1 MTGEE
6 TPMSGNHSVPEIC
19 RAEATELA
27 WDLACARGA
36 LSEIATC
43 WRRSRSCQPGLPMAL
58 PLQLEDAAHT
68 IESDVARLVAAG
80 PDQSPGLAMDVAGRF
95 AAFRQDIAAARA
107 MTGALG
113 ATDAG
118 DALLWESADRAL
130 RRAGTLLLRLI
141 LQLVT
146 DTDWSPTD
154 SAAPAG
160 RPALLVSLGPAS

>member
-1 MTGEE
+1 
-6 TPMSGNHSVPEIC
+6 VPEIC
-19 RAEATELA
+19 RAEAAELA

-43 WRRSRSCQPGLPMAL
+43 WRRSLSCQPSLPLAL
-58 PLQLEDAAHT
+58 PLRLEEAGRAIQAD
-68 IESDVARLVAAG
+68 IARLVAAG
-80 PDQSPGLAMDVAGRF
+80 PGQPPDLAVDVAGRF
-95 AAFRQDIAAARA
+95 AAFRRDIAAARA
-107 MTGALG
+107 MTEGPDA
-113 ATDAG
+113 ADAG
-118 DALLWESADRAL
+118 DRLLWASVDRAL
-130 RRAGTLLLRLI
+130 GRAGALLLRLI